1 MIHRLI
7 PNELCGYLWC
17 AGIRYDLSMDPW
29 EADIYSN
36 TNFSTTKTRW
46 ENLVLDVGQHGPMNM
61 GVLVHL
67 LISLAVL
74 WNCFKFPVDFL
85 KV

>member
-1 MIHRLI
+1 MIHILI
-7 PNELCGYLWC
+7 PIELCGYLWC
-17 AGIRYDLSMDPW
+17 AGIRYDLSMDSW

-36 TNFSTTKTRW
+36 TNFSTTKTSW

-61 GVLVHL
+61 AVLMHL
-67 LISLAVL
+67 LIFLAVL
-74 WNCFKFPVDFL
+74 WNCFKFLIDFL